1 MIFADKL
8 IELRKRH
15 GMSQEELADRL
26 NVTRQSISKWE
37 GAQSV
42 PDLQKVV
49 QLSQLFGVSTD
60 VLLRDELTLGQAES
74 VERNDVC
81 KKVSLADAEAYIKH
95 SKASATRSS
104 IATGLFTFILEVV
117 LLMSSQQV
125 KETIGATLVTVL
137 GTVIIIACIVIGTA
151 ISISNSSRSRQF
163 LYVEEE
169 VFKLEGEAIEIVE
182 KRMARFRI
190 QFVINN
196 IIGSILCFAGLLPFL
211 PLNIF
216 TSENESIVYLLIIG
230 IVLGAC
236 IFVYNGVRWS
246 AFRKLLAQGRSVT
259 SGKRIGIA
267 IERAAVI
274 YWLITLTIYLVW
286 SLSTLN
292 WTITWLVWAVAAVL
306 FSVVLG
312 IVDSATDKFDSGEE

>member
-15 GMSQEELADRL
+15 GMSQEDLANQL
-26 NVTRQSISKWE
+26 NVTRQAISKWE

-60 VLLRDELTLGQAES
+60 VLLKDELTLGQAES

-182 KRMARFRI
+182 KRMAKFRI

-196 IIGSILCFAGLLPFL
+196 ILDLYCVLQDSFRFCHLI
-211 PLNIF
+211 
-216 TSENESIVYLLIIG
+216 YLLRKMKA
-230 IVLGAC
+230 LC
-236 IFVYNGVRWS
+236 IC
-246 AFRKLLAQGRSVT
+246 
-259 SGKRIGIA
+259 
-267 IERAAVI
+267 
-274 YWLITLTIYLVW
+274 
-286 SLSTLN
+286 
-292 WTITWLVWAVAAVL
+292 
-306 FSVVLG
+306 
-312 IVDSATDKFDSGEE
+312 